1 MLLIAFRFP
10 LCNFSGVRIA
20 VGRVCSA
27 GSLAHGLWARYWLSG
42 VLWMSQRSVGITGG
56 GWKGGGIESR
66 GGGGREGKAS
76 KTNTLCS
83 PCMSAEHLLSAQAG
97 KQLELGTGKLGCPA
111 RAGGQWCLH
120 HGSVSMSCNMALYRH
135 DFICFHKIAF
145 SLSLSLAGNW
155 ETHELTS

>member
-20 VGRVCSA
+20 VGRAHSA
-27 GSLAHGLWARYWLSG
+27 GSLAHGLWARYWVSG
-42 VLWMSQRSVGITGG
+42 VLWMSQRSVGIAGG
-56 GWKGGGIESR
+56 GQKGGRIESR
-66 GGGGREGKAS
+66 GGGGWEGKAS
-76 KTNTLCS
+76 ETNTLCC
-83 PCMSAEHLLSAQAG
+83 PYVLAEHLLLAQG
-97 KQLELGTGKLGCPA
+97 EQLEPGTVKPDCPA
-111 RAGGQWCLH
+111 RVGGQRCLH
-120 HGSVSMSCNMALYRH
+120 HGSVSTSRNMALYRH